1 MTLVDRD
8 TVQKEIMM
16 QRLSGRSMVAN
27 TTRTLNLGAGDI
39 EITGLLA
46 DITRDS
52 YSGLFIFDFYSRFL
66 SYNCSRIFEQ
76 CAAIRRREAF
86 HRDWGFWFDVHVFSY
101 KVADLI
107 HRVVLDVNL
116 AHLPVDTGHN
126 GELWINSFVDE
137 CLIKD
142 IQHCE
147 YEFYTVKERF
157 WIDVAFDGCHT
168 MGEFIHLVES
178 QFQIETVEEFT
189 DRLEEWKR
197 ATIE

>member
-27 TTRTLNLGAGDI
+27 TTRTLNLGDGDI
-39 EITGLLA
+39 EVTGLLA
-46 DITRDS
+46 EITRDD
-52 YSGLFIFDFYSRFL
+52 YSGLYIFDFSNRFL
-66 SYNCSRIFEQ
+66 PYNCSRVFEQ

-101 KVADLI
+101 KVVDVI
-107 HRVVLDVNL
+107 HRVALGVDLDF
-116 AHLPVDTGHN
+116 LPADINH

-137 CLIKD
+137 YLIKD
-142 IQHCE
+142 IQPCE

-168 MGEFIHLVES
+168 MGEFIHLVKS

-189 DRLEEWKR
+189 DRLEECKR